1 MLARIESGSVLGMD
15 ALKVEVE
22 VDISPGLPSFNIVGL
37 PDTAIQESKE
47 RVRAGISNSEYE
59 FPLRRITVNLAPA
72 DVRKEGP
79 AFDLPIAVGVL
90 VATKQISSIEVNHY
104 SIFGELSLTG
114 EVRRVSGALL
124 MAFCAKEG
132 GKRGVILPV
141 ENAAE
146 AALVEGFEVIPVTT
160 LREVVDFLNGTK
172 TISPLTEKSRKDF
185 ASSSAL
191 LEYEVDF
198 SEVKGQDHAKRAL
211 EIAAAGGHNVLMI
224 GPPGSGKTMLA
235 RRMPTILPAMS
246 IGEAIEVTKVYSVA
260 GMLPPDT
267 SLISTRP
274 FRAPHHTISNAGLA
288 GGGQYPRPGEISLAH
303 NGVLFLDEFSEFQKN
318 ALQVL
323 RQPLEDGHVT
333 ISRALTSLTY
343 PAQFTLV
350 AAMNSCPC
358 GYLGD
363 SVKECICTPN
373 KVQQYRGRISG
384 PLLDRIDI
392 HIDIPRLTKDELTR
406 SASGEASNIIRKRVQ
421 QARERQRERFACL
434 QTRGKSK
441 QLRRGISCNAQM
453 RSRHLRKFCEL
464 SDSAFRFLE
473 NAIEKL
479 GLSARAYDRV
489 LKVAR
494 TIADLAGDEKIE
506 LEHIAEAIQYRSLD
520 RQSFV

>member
-1 MLARIESGSVLGMD
+1 
-15 ALKVEVE
+15 VEVE
-22 VDISPGLPSFNIVGL
+22 VDISPGLPTFNIVGL

-47 RVRAGISNSEYE
+47 RVRAGISNSEYK

-90 VATKQISSIEVNHY
+90 IATNQISSTRVNQY
-104 SIFGELSLTG
+104 SVFGELSLTG
-114 EVRRVSGALL
+114 EVRRISGALL

-132 GKRGVILPV
+132 DKKGVILPAG
-141 ENAAE
+141 NAAE
-146 AALVEGFEVIPVTT
+146 AALVEGLEIIPVTT
-160 LREVVDFLNGTK
+160 LREVVDFLNETK
-172 TISPLTEKSRKDF
+172 SISPLTGKSRKEF
-185 ASSSAL
+185 ASSFAL
-191 LEYEVDF
+191 SEYEVDF

-211 EIAAAGGHNVLMI
+211 EVAAAGGHNVLMI

-235 RRMPTILPAMS
+235 KRMPTILPTLN
-246 IGEAIEVTKVYSVA
+246 IEEAIEVTKVYSVA

-267 SLISTRP
+267 SLISARP
-274 FRAPHHTISNAGLA
+274 FRAPHHTISNAGLV

-303 NGVLFLDEFSEFQKN
+303 NGILFLDEFPEFQKS

-363 SVKECICTPN
+363 SVKECVCTLG
-373 KVQQYRGRISG
+373 KIQQYQGKISG

-392 HIDIPRLTKDELTR
+392 HIEIPRLTKDELTR
-406 SASGEASNIIRKRVQ
+406 SAFGETSNIIRERVQ
-421 QARERQRERFACL
+421 QAREHQRERFACL
-434 QTRGKSK
+434 QARTKSK
-441 QLRRGISCNAQM
+441 QPRRGISCNALM

-464 SDSAFRFLE
+464 SDPALRFLE

-489 LKVAR
+489 LKVSR
-494 TIADLAGDEKIE
+494 TIADLAGSEEIK

-520 RQSFV
+520 RRSFV